1 MLAKILYLD
10 IETSPNVGYTWGK
23 WDQNVIEFIQEW
35 RLLGMCYMWEHEGK
49 VKDVYP
55 KNVTKYDYRDDRELV
70 ARVWDLLDEADF
82 VVAHNGDKFDL
93 KKLNARFVAH
103 DMGAP
108 TPYISIDTLK
118 MARSAFQFNAN
129 NLDALG
135 QHLKLGKKVKH

>member
-35 RLLGMCYMWEHEGK
+35 RLLGMCNMWEHEGK

-93 KKLNARFVAH
+93 KKL
-103 DMGAP
+103 
-108 TPYISIDTLK
+108 TLG
-118 MARSAFQFNAN
+118 
-129 NLDALG
+129 L
-135 QHLKLGKKVKH
+135 